1 MRFPRILLALA
12 ACLAAAAFAPSA
24 ASAAGAYNDFDCK
37 PSRSKPA
44 PVVLVHGTFANARL
58 NWSYYMAPKLAARG
72 WCVFAL
78 DYGEYNGRGATGDI
92 RASARQLARY
102 VKRVRR
108 ATGARRVKLVGH
120 SQGGM
125 MPRWYLRFLGGRKY
139 ANELIALAP
148 SNHGTKQAEGV
159 PYDACPACAQQ
170 ATNSAF
176 LRKLNRGRE
185 VERGVDYTV
194 LQTRYDE
201 TIVPYRSAFLSGPR
215 AQLTNVLLQRR
226 CPQNRATHGSV
237 AFDPLVVRW
246 VVHALRRN
254 GPASPRFKPAC

>member
-1 MRFPRILLALA
+1 MRLHSILLTLTAFLA
-12 ACLAAAAFAPSA
+12 VTAFAPAS

-37 PSRSKPA
+37 PSRSKPK
-44 PVVLVHGTFANARL
+44 PVVLVHGTFANARV
-58 NWSYYMAPKLAARG
+58 NWFYMGPELAKRG

-78 DYGEYNGRGATGDI
+78 DYGRRFGVGATGDI

-102 VKRVRR
+102 VTRVRR

-125 MPRWYLRFLGGRKY
+125 MPRWYLRYLRGRRY
-139 ANELIALAP
+139 ADELIALAP
-148 SNHGTKQAEGV
+148 SNHGTTRAVGTSYE
-159 PYDACPACAQQ
+159 ACPACAQQ

-194 LQTRYDE
+194 IQTRYDN
-201 TIVPYRSAFLSGPR
+201 TVVPYRSAFLRGPR

-226 CPQNRATHGSV
+226 CPENRANHGSV
-237 AFDPLVVRW
+237 AFDPLVRQW

-254 GPASPRFKPAC
+254 GPADPRFRPNC